1 MELVQNRFSGL
12 SRRFLKVLEIMGL
25 HRCRPVPAIAR
36 PLTYHNLFNLP
47 TLIQKY
53 TLLVQKK
60 PPPAGIE
67 PATFRLTAERANQL
81 RHGGFYTTIYAIL
94 SNHKEN
100 NKISYITSSSR
111 NCQFAEA
118 LQVKICQMRVTNIL
132 LDDDPNKGVP
142 LCIYITYHK
151 HLKSVSILYNIKQI
165 VRANRTAY

>member
-1 MELVQNRFSGL
+1 MV
-12 SRRFLKVLEIMGL
+12 L
-25 HRCRPVPAIAR
+25 HRIRPVPAITR
-36 PLTYHNLFNLP
+36 PPTYHNLFNLP
-47 TLIQKY
+47 TFIHKY
-53 TLLVQKK
+53 TLFIQKK

-100 NKISYITSSSR
+100 NKISYITSLSSR

-118 LQVKICQMRVTNIL
+118 LQVEICQMRVTNIL

-142 LCIYITYHK
+142 LCIYITWSQT
-151 HLKSVSILYNIKQI
+151 LKLFPFYITLNRLCGQI
-165 VRANRTAY
+165 VRLSSFTCQDGRVV